1 MSKLRHRALKSLW
14 PRLHREKGHNRDSSL
29 GSVAGASVCSSTHWV
44 ILPECE
50 RERGRSSTRGSE
62 EGCTVSNK
70 ACRQSLGKW
79 TDKSTLS
86 ISYISSPPM
95 SHLLKGIE
103 WRDNRK
109 LVIVLSSKHIW
120 KLPSIIA
127 GAKSCS
133 HNSTAL

>member
-14 PRLHREKGHNRDSSL
+14 PRLHREKGHNQDSSL

-44 ILPECE
+44 TLPECE

-62 EGCTVSNK
+62 EGCTVSDK
-70 ACRQSLGKW
+70 ACGQSLGKW

-103 WRDNRK
+103 WRDNREN
-109 LVIVLSSKHIW
+109 LQLFC
-120 KLPSIIA
+120 LPSIS
-127 GAKSCS
+127 GNY
-133 HNSTAL
+133 HPL